1 MIMVISSSSNSVY
14 FYFDDDT
21 AGGCPSPPGG
31 RFGETP
37 LHAPLAHRT
46 SCHGNCTACAYKN
59 KSLTVHRQFSRHST
73 TTTPSSSCRNLSAKK
88 TEDTGE
94 EAEGESGREST
105 MSGAKARSDAPVA
118 ENVSG
123 GGHSTAAPP
132 RDRKPG
138 GGVLKRLKSRRSQ
151 VDSRPVT
158 EEDLRTQSGHI
169 TPEDVLGLRVATR
182 GYLCKP
188 EDNIYNIDF
197 VRFKIRDLETSTVLF
212 EIAKPP
218 HTEDDEE
225 NREGDASAG
234 RFVRYQFTP
243 AFLRL
248 RTVGA
253 TVEFTVGNRPLNNF
267 RMIERHYFRD
277 HLLKSFDF
285 DFGFCIPNSRNTCEH
300 IYEFPQLSESLV
312 RQMVECP
319 YETRSDS
326 FYFVENRLVMH
337 NKADYAYNG
346 GQ

>member
-1 MIMVISSSSNSVY
+1 
-14 FYFDDDT
+14 
-21 AGGCPSPPGG
+21 
-31 RFGETP
+31 
-37 LHAPLAHRT
+37 
-46 SCHGNCTACAYKN
+46 
-59 KSLTVHRQFSRHST
+59 
-73 TTTPSSSCRNLSAKK
+73 
-88 TEDTGE
+88 
-94 EAEGESGREST
+94 
-105 MSGAKARSDAPVA
+105 MSGAKSRGDLPVA
-118 ENVSG
+118 ENVTSG
-123 GGHSTAAPP
+123 GQGTAAPP

-151 VDSRPVT
+151 QVDGRAVT
-158 EEDLRTQSGHI
+158 EEDLRARTGHM

-188 EDNIYNIDF
+188 EDNIYNIEF
-197 VRFKIRDLETSTVLF
+197 VRFKIRDLETDTVLF

-218 HTEDDEE
+218 HTDDDEE
-225 NREGDASAG
+225 NRESDASTG

-243 AFLRL
+243 AFLQL

-253 TVEFTVGNRPLNNF
+253 TVEFTVGNRPLSNF

-312 RQMVECP
+312 HQMVECP

>member
-1 MIMVISSSSNSVY
+1 
-14 FYFDDDT
+14 
-21 AGGCPSPPGG
+21 
-31 RFGETP
+31 
-37 LHAPLAHRT
+37 
-46 SCHGNCTACAYKN
+46 
-59 KSLTVHRQFSRHST
+59 
-73 TTTPSSSCRNLSAKK
+73 
-88 TEDTGE
+88 
-94 EAEGESGREST
+94 

-118 ENVSG
+118 EDVPGG
-123 GGHSTAAPP
+123 GGHGTAAPP

-138 GGVLKRLKSRRSQ
+138 LGVLKRLKSRRSQ

-158 EEDLRTQSGHI
+158 EEELRAQGGHI
-169 TPEDVLGLRVATR
+169 APEDVLGLRGATR

-197 VRFKIRDLETSTVLF
+197 VRFKIRDLETGTVLF

-218 HTEDDEE
+218 HTEDEEE
-225 NREGDASAG
+225 NREADASAG

-243 AFLRL
+243 AFLRM
-248 RTVGA
+248 RIVGA

-285 DFGFCIPNSRNTCEH
+285 DFGFCIPNSRNT
-300 IYEFPQLSESLV
+300 F
-312 RQMVECP
+312 RQMVERP